1 MNKGIHRF
9 NVGDISCTVLHETDS
24 DKPVASLME
33 LYVNAAPDDIQ
44 AALAEISHSSDEINS
59 SMNILLIETDGQR
72 ILVDT
77 GIGAPGRS
85 YLLENLRAAGLSP
98 ETIDHI
104 VLTHYHPDHI
114 DGLFDDNGL
123 VFSNAM
129 YSTNRTEWD
138 HWFSD
143 ATRARMNPET
153 QARFDRMHLLSD
165 RITWVKAG
173 DCIAPGVEIMEAPG
187 HTPGQIGLVISSQ
200 DACMWHLIDV
210 LHREPQL
217 ARPNWHI
224 RFDSD
229 PEQAVET
236 RRNLLTKAA
245 EAQVLTFF
253 YHLPFPGLGTVSQ
266 SGDAFRWHPINAAD

>member
-9 NVGDISCTVLHETDS
+9 SVGDIRCTVLHEADS
-24 DKPVASLME
+24 DKPVTTLTE
-33 LYVNAAPDDIQ
+33 LYVNASLDDIQ
-44 AALAEISHSSDEINS
+44 AALTEIGHSSDEINS
-59 SMNILLIETDGQR
+59 SMNILLIETDGRR

-77 GIGAPGRS
+77 GIGVPGRS
-85 YLLENLRAAGLSP
+85 FLLENLNAAGLSP
-98 ETIDHI
+98 EEIDLV

-114 DGLFDDNGL
+114 EGLFDENGL
-123 VFSNAM
+123 VFPNAT
-129 YSTNRTEWD
+129 YSTNRVEWD

-143 ATRARMNPET
+143 AARARMNPDT
-153 QARFDRMHLLSD
+153 QASFDRMHLLCD
-165 RITWVKAG
+165 RINWVKAG
-173 DCIAPGVEIMEAPG
+173 DRIAPGVEVIEAPG

-200 DACMWHLIDV
+200 GARMWHLIDV

-236 RRNLLTKAA
+236 RRDLLMKATD
-245 EAQVLTFF
+245 EGVLTFF
-253 YHLPFPGLGTVSQ
+253 YHLPFPGLGTVSR
-266 SGDAFRWHPINAAD
+266 SGNAFRWHPINLAD